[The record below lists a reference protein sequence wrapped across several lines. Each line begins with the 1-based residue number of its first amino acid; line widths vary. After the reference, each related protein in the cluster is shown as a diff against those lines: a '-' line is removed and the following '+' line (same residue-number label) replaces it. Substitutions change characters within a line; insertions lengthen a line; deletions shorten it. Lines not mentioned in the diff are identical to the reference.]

1 MKKLFKVVLVALM
14 VLSLVACGGGNTAT
28 DATDATDSTDTVEE
42 KMKVVMLVPKLGDQ
56 SYFDTMKKGLDEAAK
71 NHPEIAFDC
80 KEVGQLGADA
90 TCTEA
95 DWTAAYDQYC
105 EDGEYDLIISAN
117 NTYEPFLYA
126 AAKKYPDQMFLNA
139 DASTIDDTCKNVLS
153 TQFGLDD
160 LGYVVGALS
169 AALTKTGIVGVVV
182 GMDNQPMNQFISG
195 YCQVLTDKGVKYV
208 ISYPGSFTDVAL
220 GKEVTEKMI
229 GQKADVIWQVA
240 GGLGNGVIDA
250 CSGHDDVWCVGVDQD
265 QYVQFQ
271 ESNPEYAK
279 TIVTSA
285 LKNTDQV
292 IITVIDWLADGTL
305 KNHMGETKVWGIA
318 DNGVGLAE
326 NDYYKAN
333 VSEDIRTEIAD
344 TLAKVASGEVEVYD
358 CLLGEASPES
368 YEANWPAHRD
378 ANILK

>member
-1 MKKLFKVVLVALM
+1 MKKLLNVVLAALM
-14 VLSLVACGGGNTAT
+14 VLSLVACGGGN
-28 DATDATDSTDTVEE
+28 DAPEVKEE
-42 KMKVVMLVPKLGDQ
+42 KTKVVMLVPKLGDQ
-56 SYFDTMKKGLDEAAK
+56 SYFDTMKKGFDEAAK
-71 NHPEIAFDC
+71 QHPDFEFVC
-80 KEVGQLGADA
+80 KEVGQLGSDA

-95 DWTAAYDQYC
+95 DWTAAYDEYC
-105 EDGEYDLIISAN
+105 EDGEYALVISAN
-117 NTYEPFLYA
+117 NTYEGFLYEA
-126 AAKKYPDQMFLNA
+126 AHKYPEQMFLNA
-139 DASTIDDTCKNVLS
+139 DASTIDTECKNVLN

-195 YCQVLTDKGVKYV
+195 YCQVLAAKDVKYV

-229 GQKADVIWQVA
+229 AQNADVIWQVA

-250 CSGHDDVWCVGVDQD
+250 CSGNDAVWCVGVDQD
-265 QYVQFQ
+265 QYVQFA
-271 ESNPEYAK
+271 ESNPAYAA

-292 IITVIDWLADGTL
+292 IITVINWLADGTL
-305 KNHMGETKVWGIA
+305 KDHMGETKVWGIA

-333 VSEDIRTEIAD
+333 VSEEIRAEIAA
-344 TLAKVASGEVEVYD
+344 TLQEVAAGNVEVYD
-358 CLLGEASPES
+358 CLLGETD

-378 ANILK
+378 ANRVTD